1 MWWIHM
7 EVKGQLLDVFQPHQN
22 KKGYDTE
29 YKTDKQGGFEDE
41 LPICEQRRCGEGYQV
56 VRVYVERYG

>member
-1 MWWIHM
+1 MANTDKIGKRYGHLTVIGVDY
-7 EVKGQLLDVFQPHQN
+7 ERD

-41 LPICEQRRCGEGYQV
+41 LPICEQR
-56 VRVYVERYG
+56 